1 MRKRLKKLL
10 KKEKTLFGKIKNIL
24 FGTIAYILWANFIL
38 WVYGETIPEFA
49 STISL
54 QSFLPKPPPS
64 KELVFVGMC
73 ILAPLIE
80 ELFYRAPLSVIRY
93 IKIPGILILSILFSS
108 ILFAV
113 HHKLG
118 FYAGPVQ
125 GMAGLLFCYVYIKNG
140 YSYISSVIMHF
151 LINFYLFLQ

>member
-1 MRKRLKKLL
+1 MNKLEQHL
-10 KKEKTLFGKIKNIL
+10 LIQETTLFGKVKNIL
-24 FGTIAYILWANFIL
+24 FGAVAYIIWTHFIF
-38 WVYGETIPEFA
+38 WIYGITIPEFA
-49 STISL
+49 STYNL
-54 QSFLPKPPPS
+54 QIFFPKPPPS
-64 KELVFVGMC
+64 KELVFTGMC

-80 ELFYRAPLSVIRY
+80 ELFYRVPLSIVKH
-93 IKIPGILILSILFSS
+93 IKIPGILTFSILFSS

-140 YSYISSVIMHF
+140 YSYISSVLMHF
-151 LINFYLFLQ
+151 LINFYLFLN